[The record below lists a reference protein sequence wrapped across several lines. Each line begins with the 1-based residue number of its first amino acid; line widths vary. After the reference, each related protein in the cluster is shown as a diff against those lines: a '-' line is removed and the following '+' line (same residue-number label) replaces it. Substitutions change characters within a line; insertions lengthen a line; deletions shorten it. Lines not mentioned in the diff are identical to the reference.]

1 MFALYQCVKVLSF
14 LGLHYRDIHEKND
27 KKENTLSRKLYK
39 ENTHVFAYY
48 VLTAVFLNDY
58 EGFLLWC
65 RKNNSAFLKFIDNDK
80 GFDSFFSYIKSV
92 YNCIPLQNGIVEMGR
107 LVGKNKS
114 ALLKKSTRMSIIHTI

>member
-1 MFALYQCVKVLSF
+1 M
-14 LGLHYRDIHEKND
+14 GLHYKDIYEKND
-27 KKENTLSRKLYK
+27 KSEHALARKLYK

-48 VLTAVFLNDY
+48 VLSAVFLNDY

-65 RKNNSAFLKFIDNDK
+65 RKNNLTSLLKFNDTQK
-80 GFDSFFSYIKSV
+80 SFDTFFSYIKSV

-107 LVGKNKS
+107 LVDKNKS